1 MVRLPGLWSDF
12 WILCCK
18 RVVSS
23 VVWFVIYVKTMPG
36 PRRPTSPWIK
46 AMFMIYDIYLNHAWI
61 YIYIRQTCSWTQWF
75 SSSHFYIKTKFIQ
88 ILFKSNRKIF
98 YPNSVPLWS
107 IKITTAGLRY
117 VTDLQKGLA
126 ILDAEYDK
134 CHAVYTSGE
143 GSDWKDGSLVDQPCS
158 DKLHSR
164 NGVGWYGCIGSLAL
178 LSVLPG
184 LLTKPPNAWKTQPS
198 CGSLIIS
205 GPMPFIWNHA
215 CKIIFANPI
224 PRLFPASRAGKA
236 LAVEKKIQLQ
246 PQSWHRFTV
255 SNVWSRSYICSIY
268 TWNLFFQREVG
279 KALRKERQEG
289 RFWFWAQG
297 SQK

>member
-1 MVRLPGLWSDF
+1 
-12 WILCCK
+12 
-18 RVVSS
+18 
-23 VVWFVIYVKTMPG
+23 
-36 PRRPTSPWIK
+36 
-46 AMFMIYDIYLNHAWI
+46 MFMIYDIYLNHAWI
-61 YIYIRQTCSWTQWF
+61 YIY
-75 SSSHFYIKTKFIQ
+75 KTNLQLNAMVFIIALLYKHQ

-184 LLTKPPNAWKTQPS
+184 LLTKPPNA
-198 CGSLIIS
+198 
-205 GPMPFIWNHA
+205 
-215 CKIIFANPI
+215 
-224 PRLFPASRAGKA
+224 
-236 LAVEKKIQLQ
+236 
-246 PQSWHRFTV
+246 
-255 SNVWSRSYICSIY
+255 
-268 TWNLFFQREVG
+268 
-279 KALRKERQEG
+279 
-289 RFWFWAQG
+289 
-297 SQK
+297 